1 MIGKFGMLN
10 ACFAINL
17 LIGKIVSL
25 CCQSLKMDFFKVD
38 QIYFDQ
44 IACHDQCDQIGRF
57 FALRATF

>member
-25 CCQSLKMDFFKVD
+25 SCQSLKMDFFKVD
-38 QIYFDQ
+38 QISFDQ
-44 IACHDQCDQIGRF
+44 IACHDQCDQIW
-57 FALRATF
+57 AN